1 VAPQF
6 VDLTADKDAL
16 SAMLRRLN
24 MIERDEVPSV
34 SPLTGGVS
42 SNIVR
47 VDTKLGSFCLKQA
60 LPMLKVEKEWLA
72 PVERVFVEIAWLR
85 TAAAIAPRNIP
96 RIIAV
101 DNGTGSF
108 LMEFLPP
115 DGYTSW
121 KASLLAGEVKPGIG
135 AQLGFVLNLIHSRT
149 AGNPEVIAEF
159 DNPFNHENFMAIRL
173 DSYLLE
179 TGRQYPDRVE
189 FFSALVASL
198 NTNKRAL
205 VHGDISPKNI
215 LIGPDGPVILDA
227 ECACYG
233 DPAFDVAFLLN
244 HLLLK
249 SAYRPEKSAAYSSE
263 FAGFKS
269 AYFTDISW
277 EPAAEL
283 EKRVATLL
291 PALLLARVDGKSPVE
306 YLSEPQRDRVRTLAL
321 RLLDEE
327 NEALNQLQ
335 SAWYSEINK

>member
-1 VAPQF
+1 MTVCVFFAHVCVNFQSSFIFLSSRIFRLQKLCTRVHNSRQVHQLVLQEIHVAPQF

-115 DGYTSW
+115 DQYTSW

-173 DSYLLE
+173 DSGPGGILFGSRRIVKHE
-179 TGRQYPDRVE
+179 QAG
-189 FFSALVASL
+189 
-198 NTNKRAL
+198 
-205 VHGDISPKNI
+205 ISPRRHQPEEHI
-215 LIGPDGPVILDA
+215 D
-227 ECACYG
+227 
-233 DPAFDVAFLLN
+233 
-244 HLLLK
+244 
-249 SAYRPEKSAAYSSE
+249 RP
-263 FAGFKS
+263 
-269 AYFTDISW
+269 
-277 EPAAEL
+277 
-283 EKRVATLL
+283 
-291 PALLLARVDGKSPVE
+291 
-306 YLSEPQRDRVRTLAL
+306 
-321 RLLDEE
+321 
-327 NEALNQLQ
+327 
-335 SAWYSEINK
+335 